1 MSNSFFQHIF
11 IEVLCCR
18 SPLDA
23 PETYKHWSSSG
34 TAVTSI
40 HHLDFSTNI
49 QQIVWCGIW
58 INIKG
63 SVHATWRTINANIK
77 THWAPLQWFLLLCW
91 WYQSRMTV
99 RILPVQGELGHY
111 LNLLQPPSPLFF
123 ISLFRMVAYSASASC
138 SSNPSSSTTGKLFM
152 TSDGQNFL
160 GFWKICQY
168 HFSANAVCQHKQME
182 SNATL
187 LYCSCDK
194 TEK

>member
-1 MSNSFFQHIF
+1 MLQVTPGCTRNIQALIEFRNCCYVDSSLRFF
-11 IEVLCCR
+11 
-18 SPLDA
+18 
-23 PETYKHWSSSG
+23 YKHTADSVMWYLNKHKGISSS
-34 TAVTSI
+34 
-40 HHLDFSTNI
+40 D
-49 QQIVWCGIW
+49 QI
-58 INIKG
+58 
-63 SVHATWRTINANIK
+63 TWRTINANIK

-91 WYQSRMTV
+91 WYRSRLTV

-123 ISLFRMVAYSASASC
+123 ISLFEMVAYSASASC
-138 SSNPSSSTTGKLFM
+138 SSNPSSSTTGKLSM

-160 GFWKICQY
+160 SFWNICQY